1 MVEKLAQRPSPE
13 LGAET
18 VQLAIAMP
26 LFLLLALAFAQIA
39 VMAFSVLTL
48 SGQIEQAAWAVDVAR
63 LEQASSPQEADEI
76 VSQAIAACS
85 GATRGGSVVVSNS
98 AFTRQEA
105 YSRSQVTPILNNA
118 LVSDEEGLES
128 YLLEELY
135 RETSAGL
142 VEFDVSCEL
151 PTLVNLP
158 GLSHV
163 RVSRHVVRER
173 ALSSRTEI
181 R

>member
-1 MVEKLAQRPSPE
+1 MVENLAQRPSPE

-26 LFLLLALAFAQIA
+26 LFLMLALAFAQIA

-63 LEQASSPQEADEI
+63 LEQASSPQEAD
-76 VSQAIAACS
+76 AACS
-85 GATRGGSVVVSNS
+85 GATRSESVVVSNS
-98 AFTRQEA
+98 AFTQQEA

>member
-1 MVEKLAQRPSPE
+1 MVENLAQRPSPE

-26 LFLLLALAFAQIA
+26 LFLMLALAFAQIA

-105 YSRSQVTPILNNA
+105 YSRRQVTPILKLA
-118 LVSDEEGLES
+118 D
-128 YLLEELY
+128 
-135 RETSAGL
+135 RPSAEVDDL
-142 VEFDVSCEL
+142 RC
-151 PTLVNLP
+151 
-158 GLSHV
+158 
-163 RVSRHVVRER
+163 R
-173 ALSSRTEI
+173 AWGRYVLDGRLDGFGNGFG
-181 R
+181 

>member
-26 LFLLLALAFAQIA
+26 LFLMLALAFAQIA

-85 GATRGGSVVVSNS
+85 GATRAGSVVVSNS

-105 YSRSQVTPILNNA
+105 YSRRQVTPILKLA
-118 LVSDEEGLES
+118 D
-128 YLLEELY
+128 
-135 RETSAGL
+135 RTSAEVDDL
-142 VEFDVSCEL
+142 
-151 PTLVNLP
+151 
-158 GLSHV
+158 
-163 RVSRHVVRER
+163 RRR
-173 ALSSRTEI
+173 ARGRYVLDGRLDGFGNGFG
-181 R
+181 

>member
-1 MVEKLAQRPSPE
+1 M
-13 LGAET
+13 
-18 VQLAIAMP
+18 
-26 LFLLLALAFAQIA
+26 
-39 VMAFSVLTL
+39 
-48 SGQIEQAAWAVDVAR
+48 
-63 LEQASSPQEADEI
+63 
-76 VSQAIAACS
+76 SQAIAACS
-85 GATRGGSVVVSNS
+85 GATRSESVVVSNS
-98 AFTRQEA
+98 AFTQQEA

-118 LVSDEEGLES
+118 LVSDEEELES